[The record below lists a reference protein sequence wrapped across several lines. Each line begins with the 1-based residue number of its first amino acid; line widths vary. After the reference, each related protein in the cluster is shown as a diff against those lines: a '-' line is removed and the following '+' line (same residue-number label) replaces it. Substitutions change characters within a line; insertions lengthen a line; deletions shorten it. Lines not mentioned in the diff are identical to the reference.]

1 MKSRAII
8 LTIVMIAMFAMTA
21 SAADKYMVD
30 QGHST
35 IEFGVKHMVVT
46 TVKGVFKEYE
56 GHATIDME
64 DPTKSSVEIKIM
76 TASVD
81 TDHGDRDDHLR
92 GDDFF
97 SAEKYPEMHFVSSKV
112 VKDGDDYVAHGKLT
126 IRDVTKD
133 VKIPFELNGPI
144 EDPWGNTRVGIEGKL
159 KLNRKEYGL
168 NFDNTLANGG
178 MVVGD
183 EVKIELNIEFV
194 KVKKQG

>member
-1 MKSRAII
+1 MRRVLI
-8 LTIVMIAMFAMTA
+8 LTAVIVAMFAVAA

-30 QGHST
+30 SGHST
-35 IEFGVKHMVVT
+35 VEFGVKHMVVT
-46 TVKGVFKEYE
+46 TVKGKFGEYA
-56 GHATIDME
+56 GHAMFDQD
-64 DPTKSSVEIKIM
+64 DPTKSTVEVTIK

-97 SAEKYPEMHFVSSKV
+97 SAEKYPEIHFKSTKI

-133 VKIPFELNGPI
+133 VEIEFELNGPI
-144 EDPWGNTRVGIEGKL
+144 VDPWGNSRIGIEGEL

-168 NFDNTLANGG
+168 AFDNTLANGG
-178 MVVGD
+178 LVVGD

-194 KVKKQG
+194 KVKQEG